1 MSEHTFVDYTVAPG
15 QRQQRPATA
24 AATSGGWANSR

>member
-1 MSEHTFVDYTVAPG
+1 MFVDYTVAPG

-24 AATSGGWANSR
+24 ADTRGGWANPR